1 MNSCIAN
8 MNVYSAPDNLSP
20 GELADWLEAFPADAV
35 FGWETRQRVY
45 TAAGFRLAVLTRN
58 HNQRSLVGIGAV
70 KTPAQYAEQIRLEA
84 VAAVRNKLRG

>member
-1 MNSCIAN
+1 

-45 TAAGFRLAVLTRN
+45 TAAGFRLAVLKGNDNRG
-58 HNQRSLVGIGAV
+58 SLVKIGVV
-70 KTPAQYAEQIRLEA
+70 KTPAQYAEQIRLETA
-84 VAAVRNKLRG
+84 AAVLKKLRG